1 MNDSKKAGSDGARA
15 IAENS
20 IVVRLWPVDHELPDS
35 GETVV
40 FDESQSE
47 LVLLNPMGGAVWS
60 LIDGRRSVHDIVTIL
75 VEEIE
80 GNPGREEV
88 TRVAVEFLESMSKRG
103 ALGLA
108 SSSS

>member
-1 MNDSKKAGSDGARA
+1 MNDQEKSGRAATGA

-20 IVVRLWPVDHELPDS
+20 IVVRLWPVDHELPDT

-47 LVLLNPMGGAVWS
+47 LVLLNATGGAVWS

-75 VEEIE
+75 VDEIE

-88 TRVAVEFLESMSKRG
+88 TRVALEFLETMSKRG

-108 SSSS
+108 S